1 MTPYIISVHFHD
13 FSETLEWG
21 MCVHVFSAW
30 LFLTWK
36 LSAGCTKKSDMLC
49 ADVGSPLNK
58 LNTNRESDVRAL

>member
-1 MTPYIISVHFHD
+1 
-13 FSETLEWG
+13 
-21 MCVHVFSAW
+21 MCVFSAW